1 MPEFHNSDTISQ
13 FSHNSE
19 KKSPNGEIQNHKCEE
34 KKRVKLPYYYYYV
47 AGKRKQNC
55 KMLTYKR
62 KKGQNFEQKVTV
74 PWGWV

>member
-1 MPEFHNSDTISQ
+1 MVRYKTTNVR
-13 FSHNSE
+13 
-19 KKSPNGEIQNHKCEE
+19 